1 MQKKKIPDASAF
13 VKKTTDYSSKIT
25 EIENK
30 ISTNSSLTAVENKV
44 PNVSG
49 LVKKT
54 DYNTKLSETEK
65 KITDHNH
72 GKYIT
77 TPGFNNLTTENF
89 KARLKQADLV
99 TKTELDTK
107 LQDTSK
113 RITSNKFKHLLV
125 ENELRK
131 LQKFDAGY
139 FGGKNHF
146 EKDGIQNYLV
156 SQPVNKYFKTI
167 NSIAN
172 QNYLVSQPVNKYF
185 ETINSIANMSGW
197 KSKGLSNES
206 IKIPSRSNNL
216 LNPL

>member
-139 FGGKNHF
+139 FRGKNHF

-156 SQPVNKYFKTI
+156 SQPVNKYF
-167 NSIAN
+167 
-172 QNYLVSQPVNKYF
+172 Q
-185 ETINSIANMSGW
+185 TINSIANMSGW

-206 IKIPSRSNNL
+206 IKTPSRSNNL